1 MNVEMIIVFIY
12 NLFQDKV
19 DVAYAMFDFEAEFA
33 KSFKTTF
40 GDLFKKSDIDTL
52 AENFIVT
59 KALQAF
65 AQHGTIEK
73 VMHYDDQAKR
83 LKYPKNLTRPVLG

>member
-1 MNVEMIIVFIY
+1 M
-12 NLFQDKV
+12 
-19 DVAYAMFDFEAEFA
+19 AYAMFEYEAKFA
-33 KSFKTTF
+33 NSHSSRSN
-40 GDLFKKSDIDTL
+40 LFKKSEIDTL

-73 VMHYDDQAKR
+73 VMHYDDHAKR
-83 LKYPKNLTRPVLG
+83 LKYPKNLTRPVLDCKGCHI